1 MMDPEDE
8 QRKRL
13 LIYFKDCV
21 EYKFLQSFFE
31 DLNVDEDHENRAKD
45 ELDVEKIQNEEE
57 VNMFEFDQ
65 HQDYEWDDTG
75 HLYWYFLDDDNP
87 CVSDCELMSHHTL
100 EMQTNEATGE
110 CLGSHDGATETV
122 NVTESEL
129 STTEVTVEPD
139 PVLAVPLRDSLP
151 DDMDS
156 DNMEL
161 SQLQMQLPL
170 TKLYYSLDPA
180 SGTASDL
187 VQVSVR
193 KCLSA
198 SALLGTE
205 MYVSTYP
212 FVMAAAAPTVAIF
225 LLVYCEASTT
235 GMLLY
240 EPDPLWLD
248 LVALA
253 YTLDNCTAALKLL
266 LDGPKLVLHSIKVTD
281 LAKAHL
287 ALLVANNYNKIFSTY
302 SYNRYH
308 KFNVKSLV
316 SASLAMLLMLYVANV
331 MYGHTL
337 FMSQHMLLTHLF
349 AMAASVGVFL
359 LVYNKLI
366 FTTSGEYLKLL
377 ASACF
382 TLQMAL
388 YMAIMV
394 SSNVLLLPL
403 FRLDTGTV
411 LKVDRDYLLL
421 HEKTA
426 AKLHAFPSYKSC
438 MFQNY
443 YDLSIALM
451 YATDTIIATYH
462 VDWGARNFYLENLVV
477 LASLYLFNEDYADVT
492 VPLPLQDSCLLP
504 SSDIVSEAKSP
515 FVLVEVEPDS
525 CQLLLGFHASAPLT
539 NCLYF
544 VDEVDLTQAHHGYPA
559 FYCTTECIAA
569 SHTSCAQILQV
580 LGSDPY
586 YFANRD
592 LADLLKLLASYVN
605 VTLSQLCEDLTL
617 LLLITALYAA
627 LKHDLL
633 LHERQFSQ
641 ASGLFVAYFVERNLE
656 CSAALKL
663 FFLKQL
669 YSFMDLTQVDL
680 MLLDPGY
687 YALVPLT
694 NPLYSVDEVDL
705 TQVDLMLLDPVYYAF
720 VLLSNALYV
729 ADCSEIA
736 ELVQLSSKLTSPP
749 LLYGLDMDQG
759 YECEANLST
768 IGNQDH
774 VDVTLLAS
782 LHSAHHYRGH

>member
-87 CVSDCELMSHHTL
+87 CVSDCELMSHHIL
-100 EMQTNEATGE
+100 EMQNNEATGE

-122 NVTESEL
+122 NLTETKQSRYDANTESEL
-129 STTEVTVEPD
+129 STAEPD
-139 PVLAVPLRDSLP
+139 PVPTVPFRDSLR
-151 DDMDS
+151 
-156 DNMEL
+156 DNLDRDHMEL

-170 TKLYYSLDPA
+170 PKLYYNLDPTHV
-180 SGTASDL
+180 TASDY
-187 VQVSVR
+187 VE
-193 KCLSA
+193 A
-198 SALLGTE
+198 SALLGTC
-205 MYVSTYP
+205 YY
-212 FVMAAAAPTVAIF
+212 A
-225 LLVYCEASTT
+225 VYQTSTT
-235 GMLLY
+235 AVLLF
-240 EPDPLWLD
+240 EPDSLWLD

-253 YTLDNCTAALKLL
+253 YTLDHCTAALKLL
-266 LDGPKLVLHSIKVTD
+266 LDGPKLVLSSIKVTD
-281 LAKAHL
+281 VAKAHL
-287 ALLVANNYNKIFSTY
+287 ALLVVNNYNKIFSTY

-544 VDEVDLTQAHHGYPA
+544 VDAPDPLQNYSQPVLYCHTPEEIYKKMVELLLVELQPDARQLRVMYALDLLTLACLAVYGAFASMTHTNALYFVNEIDLDLTQVHHGYPA
-559 FYCTTECIAA
+559 F
-569 SHTSCAQILQV
+569 
-580 LGSDPY
+580 
-586 YFANRD
+586 
-592 LADLLKLLASYVN
+592 
-605 VTLSQLCEDLTL
+605 
-617 LLLITALYAA
+617 
-627 LKHDLL
+627 
-633 LHERQFSQ
+633 
-641 ASGLFVAYFVERNLE
+641 
-656 CSAALKL
+656 
-663 FFLKQL
+663 
-669 YSFMDLTQVDL
+669 
-680 MLLDPGY
+680 MLP
-687 YALVPLT
+687 T
-694 NPLYSVDEVDL
+694 
-705 TQVDLMLLDPVYYAF
+705 
-720 VLLSNALYV
+720 NALYV
-729 ADCSEIA
+729 ADCSEIS
-736 ELVQLSSKLTSPP
+736 ELAQLSSKLTPPP
-749 LLYGLDMDQG
+749 LLHGLDMDQG
-759 YECEANLST
+759 CEANLST

-782 LHSAHHYRGH
+782 LRYRGH

>member
-87 CVSDCELMSHHTL
+87 CVSDCELMSHHIL
-100 EMQTNEATGE
+100 EMQNNEATGE

-161 SQLQMQLPL
+161 SQQQMQLPL

-253 YTLDNCTAALKLL
+253 YTLDHCTAALKLL
-266 LDGPKLVLHSIKVTD
+266 LDGPKLVLSSIKVTD
-281 LAKAHL
+281 VAKAHL
-287 ALLVANNYNKIFSTY
+287 ALLVVNNYNKIFSTY

-443 YDLSIALM
+443 YDLSTALM
-451 YATDTIIATYH
+451 YAMDTIIAPYN
-462 VDWGARNFYLENLVV
+462 VDWGARNFCFENLVV
-477 LASLYLFNEDYADVT
+477 IASLYLFNEDHADVT
-492 VPLPLQDSCLLP
+492 VPLPLLDSCLLP

-515 FVLVEVEPDS
+515 FVLVEVEPDP
-525 CQLLLGFHASAPLT
+525 CQLLLGFLASVLLT

-544 VDEVDLTQAHHGYPA
+544 VDAPDPLQNYSQPVL
-559 FYCTTECIAA
+559 YC
-569 SHTSCAQILQV
+569 HTPEEIYKKMVELLLVELQPDARQLRV
-580 LGSDPY
+580 MYAL
-586 YFANRD
+586 
-592 LADLLKLLASYVN
+592 DLLTLACLAVYGAFASMTHTN
-605 VTLSQLCEDLTL
+605 
-617 LLLITALYAA
+617 ALYFVNEI
-627 LKHDLL
+627 DL
-633 LHERQFSQ
+633 
-641 ASGLFVAYFVERNLE
+641 
-656 CSAALKL
+656 
-663 FFLKQL
+663 
-669 YSFMDLTQVDL
+669 DLTQVHHRYPAF
-680 MLLDPGY
+680 MLP
-687 YALVPLT
+687 T
-694 NPLYSVDEVDL
+694 
-705 TQVDLMLLDPVYYAF
+705 
-720 VLLSNALYV
+720 NALYV
-729 ADCSEIA
+729 ADCSEIS
-736 ELVQLSSKLTSPP
+736 ELAQLSSKLTPPP
-749 LLYGLDMDQG
+749 LLHGLDMDQG
-759 YECEANLST
+759 CEANLGT
-768 IGNQDH
+768 VGNQNH
-774 VDVTLLAS
+774 VDVTPLAQAS

>member
-253 YTLDNCTAALKLL
+253 YTLDHCTAALKLL

-366 FTTSGEYLKLL
+366 FTASGEYLKLL

-411 LKVDRDYLLL
+411 LKVDGDYLMQ
-421 HEKTA
+421 HEKIA
-426 AKLHAFPSYKSC
+426 AKLHAIPSYKSC

-443 YDLSIALM
+443 YDLSTALM
-451 YATDTIIATYH
+451 YAMDTIIAPYN
-462 VDWGARNFYLENLVV
+462 VDWGARNFCFENLVV
-477 LASLYLFNEDYADVT
+477 IASLYLFNEDHADVT
-492 VPLPLQDSCLLP
+492 VPLPLLDSCLLP

-515 FVLVEVEPDS
+515 FVLVEVEPDP
-525 CQLLLGFHASAPLT
+525 CQLLLGFLASVLLT

-544 VDEVDLTQAHHGYPA
+544 VDAPDPLQNYSQPVL
-559 FYCTTECIAA
+559 YC
-569 SHTSCAQILQV
+569 HTPEEIYKKMVELLLVELQPDARQLRV
-580 LGSDPY
+580 MYAL
-586 YFANRD
+586 
-592 LADLLKLLASYVN
+592 DLLTLACLAVYGAFASMTHTN
-605 VTLSQLCEDLTL
+605 
-617 LLLITALYAA
+617 ALYFVNEI
-627 LKHDLL
+627 DL
-633 LHERQFSQ
+633 
-641 ASGLFVAYFVERNLE
+641 
-656 CSAALKL
+656 
-663 FFLKQL
+663 
-669 YSFMDLTQVDL
+669 DLTQVHHRYPAF
-680 MLLDPGY
+680 MLP
-687 YALVPLT
+687 T
-694 NPLYSVDEVDL
+694 
-705 TQVDLMLLDPVYYAF
+705 
-720 VLLSNALYV
+720 NALYV
-729 ADCSEIA
+729 ADCSEIS
-736 ELVQLSSKLTSPP
+736 ELAQLSSKLTPPP
-749 LLYGLDMDQG
+749 LLHGLDMDQG
-759 YECEANLST
+759 CEANLST

-782 LHSAHHYRGH
+782 LRYRGH

>member
-1 MMDPEDE
+1 MDPEDE

-13 LIYFKDCV
+13 LIYFKDFDCV
-21 EYKFLQSFFE
+21 EYKFLQSFFG
-31 DLNVDEDHENRAKD
+31 DINVDEDHEDENRAKD
-45 ELDVEKIQNEEE
+45 ELNVEKIHNEKE
-57 VNMFEFDQ
+57 VNVFEFD
-65 HQDYEWDDTG
+65 HDHHDYEWDDAG
-75 HLYWYFLDDDNP
+75 HLYWYSTDNNQEEFEDIFDDPVPESEFLDDNPWSILSSLALSPVHSLDNDS
-87 CVSDCELMSHHTL
+87 VSDCELMSHHIL
-100 EMQTNEATGE
+100 EMQNNEATGE

-122 NVTESEL
+122 NVTESEI

-240 EPDPLWLD
+240 EPDPLLWLD

-287 ALLVANNYNKIFSTY
+287 ALLVANNYEIGSICI
-302 SYNRYH
+302 YNRYH
-308 KFNVKSLV
+308 KFNVRSLV
-316 SASLAMLLMLYVANV
+316 SASLALLPMLYVANV
-331 MYGHTL
+331 THGRTL
-337 FMSQHMLLTHLF
+337 FMSQHMLLTYLF

-366 FTTSGEYLKLL
+366 FATSGVYLKLL

-382 TLQMAL
+382 TLQTAL
-388 YMAIMV
+388 SAAIMV
-394 SSNVLLLPL
+394 SFTVLLLPL

-544 VDEVDLTQAHHGYPA
+544 VDAPDPLQNYSQPVL
-559 FYCTTECIAA
+559 YC
-569 SHTSCAQILQV
+569 HTPEEIYKKMVELLLVELQPDARQLRV
-580 LGSDPY
+580 MYAL
-586 YFANRD
+586 
-592 LADLLKLLASYVN
+592 DLLTLACLAVYGAFASMTHTN
-605 VTLSQLCEDLTL
+605 
-617 LLLITALYAA
+617 ALYFVNEI
-627 LKHDLL
+627 DL
-633 LHERQFSQ
+633 
-641 ASGLFVAYFVERNLE
+641 
-656 CSAALKL
+656 
-663 FFLKQL
+663 
-669 YSFMDLTQVDL
+669 DLTQVHHRYPAF
-680 MLLDPGY
+680 MLP
-687 YALVPLT
+687 T
-694 NPLYSVDEVDL
+694 
-705 TQVDLMLLDPVYYAF
+705 
-720 VLLSNALYV
+720 NALYV
-729 ADCSEIA
+729 ADCSEIS
-736 ELVQLSSKLTSPP
+736 ELAQLSSKLTPPP
-749 LLYGLDMDQG
+749 LLHGLDMDQG
-759 YECEANLST
+759 CEANLGT
-768 IGNQDH
+768 VGNQNH
-774 VDVTLLAS
+774 VDVTPLAQAS

>member
-87 CVSDCELMSHHTL
+87 CVSDCELMSHHIL
-100 EMQTNEATGE
+100 EMQNNEATGE

-122 NVTESEL
+122 NLTETKQSRYDANTESEL
-129 STTEVTVEPD
+129 STAEPD
-139 PVLAVPLRDSLP
+139 PVPTVPFRDSLR
-151 DDMDS
+151 
-156 DNMEL
+156 DNLDRDHMEL

-170 TKLYYSLDPA
+170 PKLYYNLDPTHV
-180 SGTASDL
+180 TASDY
-187 VQVSVR
+187 VE
-193 KCLSA
+193 A
-198 SALLGTE
+198 SALLGTC
-205 MYVSTYP
+205 YY
-212 FVMAAAAPTVAIF
+212 A
-225 LLVYCEASTT
+225 VYQTSTT
-235 GMLLY
+235 AVLLY

-253 YTLDNCTAALKLL
+253 YTLDHCTAALKLL
-266 LDGPKLVLHSIKVTD
+266 LDGPKLVLSSIKVTD
-281 LAKAHL
+281 VAKAHL
-287 ALLVANNYNKIFSTY
+287 ALLVVNNYNKIFSTY

-544 VDEVDLTQAHHGYPA
+544 VDAPDPLQNYSQPVLYCHTPEEIYKKMVELLLVELQPDARQLRVMYALDLLTLACLAVYGAFASMTHTNALYFVNEIDLDLTQVHHGYPA
-559 FYCTTECIAA
+559 F
-569 SHTSCAQILQV
+569 
-580 LGSDPY
+580 
-586 YFANRD
+586 
-592 LADLLKLLASYVN
+592 
-605 VTLSQLCEDLTL
+605 
-617 LLLITALYAA
+617 
-627 LKHDLL
+627 
-633 LHERQFSQ
+633 
-641 ASGLFVAYFVERNLE
+641 
-656 CSAALKL
+656 
-663 FFLKQL
+663 
-669 YSFMDLTQVDL
+669 
-680 MLLDPGY
+680 MLP
-687 YALVPLT
+687 T
-694 NPLYSVDEVDL
+694 
-705 TQVDLMLLDPVYYAF
+705 
-720 VLLSNALYV
+720 NALYV
-729 ADCSEIA
+729 ADCSEIS
-736 ELVQLSSKLTSPP
+736 ELAQLSSKLTPPP
-749 LLYGLDMDQG
+749 LLHGLDMDQG
-759 YECEANLST
+759 CEANLST

-782 LHSAHHYRGH
+782 LRYRGH

>member
-75 HLYWYFLDDDNP
+75 HLYWYFLDDYNP

-100 EMQTNEATGE
+100 EMQTNEAMGE

-287 ALLVANNYNKIFSTY
+287 ALLVANNYEIGSICI
-302 SYNRYH
+302 YNRYH
-308 KFNVKSLV
+308 KFNVRSLV
-316 SASLAMLLMLYVANV
+316 SASLALLPMLYVANV
-331 MYGHTL
+331 THGRTL
-337 FMSQHMLLTHLF
+337 FMSQHMLLTYLF

-366 FTTSGEYLKLL
+366 FATSGVYLKLL

-382 TLQMAL
+382 TLQMVL
-388 YMAIMV
+388 YTAIMV
-394 SSNVLLLPL
+394 FFTVLLLPL
-403 FRLDTGTV
+403 LRLDTGTV
-411 LKVDRDYLLL
+411 LKG
-421 HEKTA
+421 
-426 AKLHAFPSYKSC
+426 
-438 MFQNY
+438 Y
-443 YDLSIALM
+443 YDLFISTSLM
-451 YATDTIIATYH
+451 YATDTIIAPYH
-462 VDWGARNFYLENLVV
+462 VDWGARNFYFENLAVV
-477 LASLYLFNEDYADVT
+477 ASLYLFNEDLADVT
-492 VPLPLQDSCLLP
+492 VPLPLQN
-504 SSDIVSEAKSP
+504 IVSEAKSP
-515 FVLVEVEPDS
+515 FVLVEVDPDT
-525 CQLLLGFHASAPLT
+525 CQLLLVFLASVLTTVLYFSHHRSDLCTLGNHDQVNLPLLHHGYWDAPLDSAEHTVSKLFGPDLGTFTDPVQVDT
-539 NCLYF
+539 NVMLLPAFSYVDVTICAYSKYDPDLLLHEYPHDPGDQALDFPAAVLHELKMGLGPLGKQVDLTLLHHHEYLGHVLANYVLYPVLKTSRVSGDQFHFGNPVFAPNLYTSAMLFPFVDLLTSPYVEVSLLLAFSHNCAALYF
-544 VDEVDLTQAHHGYPA
+544 VDEVDLTQLHQGYPA
-559 FYCTTECIAA
+559 F
-569 SHTSCAQILQV
+569 
-580 LGSDPY
+580 
-586 YFANRD
+586 
-592 LADLLKLLASYVN
+592 
-605 VTLSQLCEDLTL
+605 
-617 LLLITALYAA
+617 
-627 LKHDLL
+627 
-633 LHERQFSQ
+633 
-641 ASGLFVAYFVERNLE
+641 
-656 CSAALKL
+656 
-663 FFLKQL
+663 
-669 YSFMDLTQVDL
+669 
-680 MLLDPGY
+680 MLL
-687 YALVPLT
+687 T
-694 NPLYSVDEVDL
+694 
-705 TQVDLMLLDPVYYAF
+705 
-720 VLLSNALYV
+720 NALYV
-729 ADCSEIA
+729 ADYSEIS
-736 ELVQLSSKLTSPP
+736 ELAQLSSKLTSPP
-749 LLYGLDMDQG
+749 LLHGLDMDQG
-759 YECEANLST
+759 CEANLST
-768 IGNQDH
+768 IDSQDH
-774 VDVTLLAS
+774 ADVVLLS
-782 LHSAHHYRGH
+782 CLRYRGH

>member
-1 MMDPEDE
+1 MDPEDE

-13 LIYFKDCV
+13 LIYFKDFDCV
-21 EYKFLQSFFE
+21 EYKFLQSFFG
-31 DLNVDEDHENRAKD
+31 DINVDEDHEDENRAKD
-45 ELDVEKIQNEEE
+45 ELNVEKIHNEKE
-57 VNMFEFDQ
+57 VNVFEFD
-65 HQDYEWDDTG
+65 HDHHDYEWDDAG
-75 HLYWYFLDDDNP
+75 HLYWYSTDNNQEEFEDIFDDPVPESEFLDDNPWSILSSLALSPVHSLDNDS
-87 CVSDCELMSHHTL
+87 VSDCELMSHHIL
-100 EMQTNEATGE
+100 EMQNNEATGE

-122 NVTESEL
+122 NLTETKQSRYDANTESEL
-129 STTEVTVEPD
+129 STAEPD
-139 PVLAVPLRDSLP
+139 PVPTVPFRDSLR
-151 DDMDS
+151 
-156 DNMEL
+156 DNLDRDHMEL

-170 TKLYYSLDPA
+170 PKLYYNLDPTHV
-180 SGTASDL
+180 TASDY
-187 VQVSVR
+187 VE
-193 KCLSA
+193 A
-198 SALLGTE
+198 SALLGTC
-205 MYVSTYP
+205 YY
-212 FVMAAAAPTVAIF
+212 A
-225 LLVYCEASTT
+225 VYQTSTT
-235 GMLLY
+235 AVLLY

-253 YTLDNCTAALKLL
+253 YTLDHCTAALKLL
-266 LDGPKLVLHSIKVTD
+266 LDGPKLVLSSIKVTD
-281 LAKAHL
+281 VAKAHL
-287 ALLVANNYNKIFSTY
+287 ALLVVNNYNKIFSTY

-544 VDEVDLTQAHHGYPA
+544 VDAPDPLQNYSQPVL
-559 FYCTTECIAA
+559 YC
-569 SHTSCAQILQV
+569 HTPEEIYKKMVELLLVELQPDARQLRV
-580 LGSDPY
+580 MYAL
-586 YFANRD
+586 
-592 LADLLKLLASYVN
+592 DLLTLACLAVYGAFASMTHTN
-605 VTLSQLCEDLTL
+605 
-617 LLLITALYAA
+617 ALYFVNEI
-627 LKHDLL
+627 DL
-633 LHERQFSQ
+633 
-641 ASGLFVAYFVERNLE
+641 
-656 CSAALKL
+656 
-663 FFLKQL
+663 
-669 YSFMDLTQVDL
+669 DLTQVHHRYPAF
-680 MLLDPGY
+680 MLP
-687 YALVPLT
+687 T
-694 NPLYSVDEVDL
+694 
-705 TQVDLMLLDPVYYAF
+705 
-720 VLLSNALYV
+720 NALYV
-729 ADCSEIA
+729 ADCSEIS
-736 ELVQLSSKLTSPP
+736 ELAQLSSKLTPPP
-749 LLYGLDMDQG
+749 LLHGLDMDQG
-759 YECEANLST
+759 CEANLGT
-768 IGNQDH
+768 VGNQNH
-774 VDVTLLAS
+774 VDVTPLAQAS

>member
-1 MMDPEDE
+1 MDPEDE

-13 LIYFKDCV
+13 LIYFKDFDCV
-21 EYKFLQSFFE
+21 EYKFLQSFFG
-31 DLNVDEDHENRAKD
+31 DINVDEDHEDENRAKD
-45 ELDVEKIQNEEE
+45 ELNVEKIHNEKE
-57 VNMFEFDQ
+57 VNVFEFD
-65 HQDYEWDDTG
+65 HDHHDYEWDDAG
-75 HLYWYFLDDDNP
+75 HLYWYSTDNNQEEFEDIFDDPVPESEFLDDNPWSILSSLALSPVHSLDNDS
-87 CVSDCELMSHHTL
+87 VSDCELMSHHIL
-100 EMQTNEATGE
+100 EMQNNEATGE

-122 NVTESEL
+122 NLTETKQSRYDANTESEL
-129 STTEVTVEPD
+129 STAEPD
-139 PVLAVPLRDSLP
+139 PVPTVPFRDSLR
-151 DDMDS
+151 
-156 DNMEL
+156 DNLDRDHMEL

-170 TKLYYSLDPA
+170 PKLYYNLDPTHV
-180 SGTASDL
+180 TASDY
-187 VQVSVR
+187 VEV
-193 KCLSA
+193 
-198 SALLGTE
+198 SALLGTC
-205 MYVSTYP
+205 YY
-212 FVMAAAAPTVAIF
+212 A
-225 LLVYCEASTT
+225 VYQTSTT
-235 GMLLY
+235 AVLLY

-253 YTLDNCTAALKLL
+253 YTLDHCTAALKLL
-266 LDGPKLVLHSIKVTD
+266 LDGPKLVLSSIKVTD
-281 LAKAHL
+281 VAKAHL
-287 ALLVANNYNKIFSTY
+287 ALLVVNNYNKIFSTY

-544 VDEVDLTQAHHGYPA
+544 VDAPDPLQNYSQPVL
-559 FYCTTECIAA
+559 YC
-569 SHTSCAQILQV
+569 HTPEEIYKKMVELLLVELQPDARQLRV
-580 LGSDPY
+580 MYAL
-586 YFANRD
+586 
-592 LADLLKLLASYVN
+592 DLLTLACLAVYGAFASMTHTN
-605 VTLSQLCEDLTL
+605 
-617 LLLITALYAA
+617 ALYFVNEI
-627 LKHDLL
+627 DL
-633 LHERQFSQ
+633 
-641 ASGLFVAYFVERNLE
+641 
-656 CSAALKL
+656 
-663 FFLKQL
+663 
-669 YSFMDLTQVDL
+669 DLTQVHHRYPAF
-680 MLLDPGY
+680 MLP
-687 YALVPLT
+687 T
-694 NPLYSVDEVDL
+694 
-705 TQVDLMLLDPVYYAF
+705 
-720 VLLSNALYV
+720 NALYV
-729 ADCSEIA
+729 ADCSEIS
-736 ELVQLSSKLTSPP
+736 ELAQLSSKLTPPP
-749 LLYGLDMDQG
+749 LLHGLDMDQG
-759 YECEANLST
+759 CEANLGT
-768 IGNQDH
+768 VGNQNH
-774 VDVTLLAS
+774 VDVTPLAQAS